1 MVKNGGWKHRLREK
15 WVKEMGRQFTH
26 IHTHA
31 YTLTLEDGQKTQ
43 EKFSA
48 LVGTREI

>member
-1 MVKNGGWKHRLREK
+1 MGKRNGKA
-15 WVKEMGRQFTH
+15 VYTH
-26 IHTHA
+26 THTHA
-31 YTLTLEDGQKTQ
+31 YTLTLVDGQKTQ